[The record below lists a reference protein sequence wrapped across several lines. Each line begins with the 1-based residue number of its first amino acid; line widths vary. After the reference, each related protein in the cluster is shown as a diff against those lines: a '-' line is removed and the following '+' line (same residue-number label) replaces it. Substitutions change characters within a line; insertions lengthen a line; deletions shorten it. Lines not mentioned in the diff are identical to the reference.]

1 MTSFE
6 DLNLEPEVIEA
17 LAAEGIE
24 TPTPF
29 QTAAI
34 PVIAKGRDLLGHAGP
49 GAGTLVG
56 YAAGLLSRLEGG
68 QGSPVALIL
77 TTGVRQATDLARSLA
92 APADACGMRVAALS
106 PRWNLPQMADFLFVP
121 AEELGALF
129 DGTVELARVQ
139 AVVIHDGDGLLRTTP
154 RDRLES
160 LFREWPPET
169 QRIICGQPFGPDLS
183 AFASGHT
190 KRAVSVPSKPAADRA
205 PKARKGQRAV
215 DLYVVE
221 ETREDTALDA
231 LVGLLEEPIR
241 HVIVHTASS
250 DQAADLGDFFGLH
263 GFHCGAPGDGDK
275 PVWLRVEGEKTPDL
289 REFRGSLA
297 TLSYSAPHGS
307 EALLERHPEDIPG
320 AAIAEIRELGHL
332 KAAAAEV
339 GIRMARQRPARP
351 TRVSARIDELTGRLA
366 ELVASPGLTPYY
378 LLVEA
383 LAGNFTPSEI
393 AAAALYQLD
402 EGTTTGPTQKRAPK
416 PEVES
421 WVRLFVT
428 AGTRDEVGPRE
439 LLGAITGESNVA
451 GGRIGR
457 IDVRDNHSLVE
468 VRQEDAAKIIEALNG
483 TTLGGRALRVDYD
496 RARERKTAA
505 PKRGGPRRK
514 PRD

>member
-1 MTSFE
+1 
-6 DLNLEPEVIEA
+6 
-17 LAAEGIE
+17 
-24 TPTPF
+24 
-29 QTAAI
+29 
-34 PVIAKGRDLLGHAGP
+34 
-49 GAGTLVG
+49 
-56 YAAGLLSRLEGG
+56 
-68 QGSPVALIL
+68 
-77 TTGVRQATDLARSLA
+77 
-92 APADACGMRVAALS
+92 
-106 PRWNLPQMADFLFVP
+106 
-121 AEELGALF
+121 
-129 DGTVELARVQ
+129 
-139 AVVIHDGDGLLRTTP
+139 
-154 RDRLES
+154 
-160 LFREWPPET
+160 
-169 QRIICGQPFGPDLS
+169 
-183 AFASGHT
+183 
-190 KRAVSVPSKPAADRA
+190 
-205 PKARKGQRAV
+205 
-215 DLYVVE
+215 
-221 ETREDTALDA
+221 
-231 LVGLLEEPIR
+231 
-241 HVIVHTASS
+241 
-250 DQAADLGDFFGLH
+250 
-263 GFHCGAPGDGDK
+263 
-275 PVWLRVEGEKTPDL
+275 
-289 REFRGSLA
+289 
-297 TLSYSAPHGS
+297 
-307 EALLERHPEDIPG
+307 
-320 AAIAEIRELGHL
+320 LGHL